1 MLKNIEARVGFFVL
15 IAIAVLAYMGFQIGA
30 FRFDSYKY
38 NSYELYFKDISG
50 LTRKA
55 QVKIAGVKV
64 GWVEKIVLQANDQ
77 LLAQATVFVHRD
89 YPLYT
94 DAHAIVRQDGLL
106 GPKFI
111 ELVAGSAL
119 LAELPSGSPLQ
130 KPSIEPVSIDDLLMQ
145 VKGIT
150 TNILEVSES
159 FKSALGGEEGQ
170 EQLRG
175 MVGNIAKVAERFA
188 TFSDVLESTILQNG
202 DSISDFLSIG
212 TNIKDLT
219 NKLQSDVLPT
229 FQSSIEKISDVF
241 DRDFDRIASVLG
253 NTGEALQNTVSE
265 AKSGFASISA
275 VADKIND
282 GKGLIG
288 KLINDDS
295 TYNDLRF
302 AVQGFKNYI
311 GKMDRL
317 EIVFDS
323 HFESMH
329 RVAENY
335 RYEDS
340 KGYFDI
346 RIHPNQDY
354 FYLVQLATSEK
365 GRLARKEWIRS
376 YVQPDLQPID
386 VAKLDVSGFGLLAEA
401 LRKQEIRIKR
411 NTLTFGLQFGKI
423 FNDIA
428 VRFGL
433 FEGSAGLGVD
443 VDIPFRTDKLRWLTT
458 FEMFDLTG
466 QNRID
471 DRRPHLKWLN
481 KMYLGSLRNLYFTF
495 GADDFASKR
504 NASGFVGGGIRFG
517 DDDVKYLMSGLSG
530 MVGSVG
536 K

>member
-15 IAIAVLAYMGFQIGA
+15 IAIVVLAYMGFQIGA

-64 GWVEKIVLQANDQ
+64 GWVEKISLIPNEHMT
-77 LLAQATVFVHRD
+77 AQATVFVHRD
-89 YPLYT
+89 YPLYS

-106 GPKFI
+106 GPKYI
-111 ELVAGSAL
+111 ELVVGDSL
-119 LAELPSGSPLQ
+119 LAELPSGSSLQ

-145 VKGIT
+145 VNNIT
-150 TNILEVSES
+150 HNILDVSES
-159 FKSALGGEEGQ
+159 FKSALGGTEGQ

-202 DSISDFLSIG
+202 ESIGDFLAIG

-219 NKLQSDVLPT
+219 NKLQGDVLPS
-229 FQSSIEKISDVF
+229 FQASIEKISNVF
-241 DRDFDRIASVLG
+241 DRDFDRIA
-253 NTGEALQNTVSE
+253 NALSGTTESLSDTVAQ
-265 AKSGFASISA
+265 AKEGFASITA

-288 KLINDDS
+288 KLVNDDS
-295 TYNDLRF
+295 AYNDLRY

-340 KGYFDI
+340 KGYFDV

-354 FYLVQLATSEK
+354 FYIVQLATSEK
-365 GRLARKEWIRS
+365 GRLTRKEWLRS
-376 YVQPDLQPID
+376 YVTPELQPID

-411 NTLTFGLQFGKI
+411 NTLTFGMQFGKI

-428 VRFGL
+428 LRFGL
-433 FEGSAGLGVD
+433 FEGSAGAGID
-443 VDIPFRTDKLRWLTT
+443 IDIPFRTDKLRWVTT

-481 KMYLGSLRNLYFTF
+481 KMYVLRNIYFTF

-530 MVGSVG
+530 MVGSLG